1 MKEQYMRFGDFIKK
15 KRLSDP
21 RELTLKDM
29 SERLGMSIGMLSDIE
44 NNRKKPFDSDK
55 IEKFAEIL
63 GLSEEDKAKMYDL
76 AARERNQI
84 PADLEDIMMYDNIGE
99 MARFALRQSNAGV
112 VTEEDWKKFI
122 REIEA
127 KKRRQKSD

>member
-44 NNRKKPFDSDK
+44 NNRKKPFDSEK

-84 PADLEDIMMYDNIGE
+84 PADLEDIMLYDNIGE

-112 VTEEDWKKFI
+112 VTEEDWKNFI
-122 REIEA
+122 RKIEA
-127 KKRRQKSD
+127 KKRGQKSD